1 MQYAE
6 IRGKCKIGKLNI
18 KDDGA
23 IERGFKALVDQTGVD
38 KNVLAEELFAENE
51 AAYILKVKKN
61 AESTFQAKKLAE
73 QLRKW
78 QHKVQT

>member
-38 KNVLAEELFAENE
+38 KNVPAEELFAENE
-51 AAYILKVKKN
+51 AAYILKVKKCGVYFSGQKIGGTT
-61 AESTFQAKKLAE
+61 A
-73 QLRKW
+73 
-78 QHKVQT
+78 

>member
-51 AAYILKVKKN
+51 AGG
-61 AESTFQAKKLAE
+61 
-73 QLRKW
+73 R
-78 QHKVQT
+78 QHTS